1 MQSVTRLA
9 LVFTALLGLAACNDS
24 GAAAKQDFNAAGQN
38 LGNGNIGAGAS
49 DTGHAFSNGANATG
63 QAISSTANR
72 VGQSSSSQ

>member
-1 MQSVTRLA
+1 MQSITPMA

-24 GAAAKQDFNAAGQN
+24 GANAKQDFNAAGQN

-63 QAISSTANR
+63 QAISSTAQR